1 MIYCLVLKRQAL
13 SRNLDVLRRR
23 MAMVLMVAGKSKL
36 DELGLCVMVAFPWKC
51 TKAFPAEGTGVQP
64 NTRMIHY
71 LQIGFWTQVN
81 GMFSAQAKT
90 GLMASFVYVS
100 LESLHMSF
108 LSLLIF
114 LGAGLLEHL
123 KKVHGR
129 QIMRPALSTYFP
141 DNLTRWEFVFL
152 QVVRVLLPAWLF
164 ASPKSF
170 CSWFFVCDLLSSTL
184 SALLMYH
191 FLLSGMGVGL
201 ITSIVP
207 CAL

>member
-1 MIYCLVLKRQAL
+1 
-13 SRNLDVLRRR
+13 
-23 MAMVLMVAGKSKL
+23 
-36 DELGLCVMVAFPWKC
+36 
-51 TKAFPAEGTGVQP
+51 
-64 NTRMIHY
+64 
-71 LQIGFWTQVN
+71 
-81 GMFSAQAKT
+81 MFSAQAKT

-152 QVVRVLLPAWLF
+152 QVVRVLLPA
-164 ASPKSF
+164 
-170 CSWFFVCDLLSSTL
+170 
-184 SALLMYH
+184 
-191 FLLSGMGVGL
+191 
-201 ITSIVP
+201 
-207 CAL
+207 